1 MYVSDDLYSVFEAV
15 CGPTSRR
22 FLMVSS
28 VSLKGNAS
36 KRSVFC
42 GAFLAWLELLFS
54 KRLAFQAIECDRWT
68 FVRSLAWLETL
79 AQAIEPESADG
90 FRKSENAIR

>member
-1 MYVSDDLYSVFEAV
+1 MSF
-15 CGPTSRR
+15 
-22 FLMVSS
+22 
-28 VSLKGNAS
+28 KGNAG
-36 KRSVFC
+36 KRSMFR